1 MINTNHGNSEL
12 LNCTTPINEK
22 LKKKL
27 SVALMHKKTTDRNIV
42 ADDSENLE
50 RVILCNI
57 TNNTIK

>member
-27 SVALMHKKTTDRNIV
+27 SVALMHTKTTDRNIV
-42 ADDSENLE
+42 ADGSENLE
-50 RVILCNI
+50 
-57 TNNTIK
+57 